1 MRRAALPF
9 VMNPEDV
16 MVTDETRNEDGKIVE
31 PDRRQKPPPPEAAP
45 GPQVV
50 NADTVR
56 SAPPGRPVLLVL
68 SVSLAAIIAV
78 FAVIYAFFASS
89 AP

>member
-1 MRRAALPF
+1 
-9 VMNPEDV
+9 
-16 MVTDETRNEDGKIVE
+16 MVTDDTRNEDGKIVE
-31 PDRRQKPPPPEAAP
+31 PDRRQKPPPREASP

-68 SVSLAAIIAV
+68 AVSLAAIVAV
-78 FAVIYAFFASS
+78 FAILYALFASS
-89 AP
+89 V